1 MPKKEKA
8 RAVGVGIDVSKGS
21 LAVCVRREGGVEK
34 GLSVTNDA
42 AGVAKLARDLAGCAC
57 PVVME
62 ATSHYNWLV
71 AVTLSEAGLD
81 VRVIN
86 PILAGKYIKGSVRMV
101 KSDPADAATLARMS
115 EVEPKL
121 PPRFSATRE
130 SLVWRKKYGLS
141 ETLKRKCSEMRRA
154 VAGAREAA
162 SSLGTDASVAVAR
175 AEVALHALDAEAR
188 AMGKKLA
195 LEAAELSGGLAAR
208 LATVP
213 GVSASAAGLACQLLS
228 VGGGRN
234 AKSWVAFAGLDV
246 SVRQSGRWNGK
257 CRLTKRGSPTL
268 RRRLYCCAWGATR
281 HDARFAALYAS
292 LREAD
297 HSYVESLIIIA
308 RKIVRLMYHIASD
321 PSATYVEALAFP
333 DAKPIIA

>member
-1 MPKKEKA
+1 MPRKEKA
-8 RAVGVGIDVSKGS
+8 RASGVGIDVSKGS
-21 LAVCVRREGGVEK
+21 LAICVRREDGVEK

-42 AGVAKLARDLAGCAC
+42 AGVAKLARALAGCAC
-57 PVVME
+57 PVVVE

-86 PILAGKYIKGSVRMV
+86 PILARKYIKGSVRMV
-101 KSDPADAATLARMS
+101 KSDPADAATLARMA
-115 EVEPKL
+115 EVEPGL

-162 SSLGTDASVAVAR
+162 SSLGADATATVAR

-188 AMGKKLA
+188 TMEKALA
-195 LEAAELSGGLAAR
+195 SEAATLSGGLAAR

-228 VGGGRN
+228 AGSGRS

-246 SVRQSGRWNGK
+246 SVRQSGTWQGR

-292 LREAD
+292 LREAGR
-297 HSYVESLIIIA
+297 SYTETLVIIA
-308 RKIVRLMYHIASD
+308 RKIVRLMFRIASD
-321 PSATYVEALAFP
+321 PSAIYVEALAFP
-333 DAKPIIA
+333 VPKPIVA